1 LHTCSP
7 ALAELVAITASSAM
21 EPAMDVFM
29 PLNAAVLLSSFLGD
43 GLVAWI
49 GVAEEAVILEIIDR
63 GQ

>member
-1 LHTCSP
+1 
-7 ALAELVAITASSAM
+7 
-21 EPAMDVFM
+21 MDVFM